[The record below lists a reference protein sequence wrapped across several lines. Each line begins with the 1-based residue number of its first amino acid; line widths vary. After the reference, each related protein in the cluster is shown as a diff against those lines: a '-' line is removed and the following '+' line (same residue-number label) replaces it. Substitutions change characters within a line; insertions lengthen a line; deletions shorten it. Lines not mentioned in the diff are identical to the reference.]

1 MDLFVV
7 DQHHYQRQDGT
18 SDRTLRTLC
27 AFNRI
32 NALSCIKSAEH
43 GWIGASYS
51 ITELLTVLYFRY
63 SLENVV
69 LSKGHAAAMQY
80 ACLFGRARIDRQ
92 MLLSYQNGPGS
103 LQAHTDHSTPGILTN
118 TGSLGQ
124 GLSKTAGLAIY
135 QPNQRFAVIL
145 GDGELQEGQVFEA
158 FQTVAQRK
166 LANVTAIL
174 DLNGFQSE
182 LSVDTIKGI
191 ADYRRLFA
199 GLGLSVLDIEGHDV
213 AAVAKAWKKSAGR
226 PTVILAHTIKAGGS
240 SYLAPRDGKQPWHGL
255 VPDDELYVKIVAEQ
269 VERAADGAVQAEFET
284 YRQRVHPQPK
294 PAQAIG
300 STPLATRDAYSQ
312 WLVSNL
318 DRHPELVVLDAD
330 LVHSCGL
337 DALVGHPRFLEMGI
351 SEQDMVSF
359 AGGLALYGKLP
370 VVNTYATFYKRALD
384 QLFVNATEGT
394 KIIYVGHYAGLCYFA
409 DGKTHQ
415 SINDLA
421 LMSAVPGLT
430 ILEPVTTEQTH
441 AFLEWATG
449 SQPHPTYLR
458 LRRTPMSL
466 EIPNQPLLID
476 RPLVM
481 GDDFSRCFITTGTVS
496 TRLAFDCMHTADFKG
511 FGLMVQGVFHGP
523 LDRDFYRERL
533 ASTERIITIEED
545 TAPGTLRSFVH
556 DLTQEL
562 GLRPRIVS
570 KCIEGLGASFRTL
583 DACLNHFGFTV
594 EKVKQQLLSR

>member
-7 DQHHYQRQDGT
+7 EQHHYQRQDET
-18 SDRTLRTLC
+18 SDRVLRTLC

-43 GWIGASYS
+43 GWLGASYS
-51 ITELLTVLYFRY
+51 IAELLTVLYFRFGE
-63 SLENVV
+63 ENVV

-80 ACLFGRARIDRQ
+80 ACLFGCGWIDRRL
-92 MLLSYQNGPGS
+92 LLSYQDGPNA

-124 GLSKTAGLAIY
+124 ALSKTAGMALCE
-135 QPNQRFAVIL
+135 PRQRFAVIL

-158 FQTVAQRK
+158 FQTLAQRK
-166 LANVTAIL
+166 LGNVTAII
-174 DLNGFQSE
+174 DINGFQSE
-182 LSVDTIKGI
+182 LPVERIKEI
-191 ADYRRLFA
+191 ADYRRLFE
-199 GLGLSVLDIEGHDV
+199 GLGLSSIDIDGHDV
-213 AAVAKAWKKSAGR
+213 NDVAEAWEQSAGK
-226 PTVILAHTIKAGGS
+226 PFVILAHTVKAGGS
-240 SYLAPRDGKQPWHGL
+240 SFLAPRDGKQPWHGQ
-255 VPDDELYVKIVAEQ
+255 VPDDELYMKIIAEQ
-269 VERAADGAVQAEFET
+269 VEAACDAGVQEEFEA
-284 YRQRVHPQPK
+284 YRKRVHPQPT
-294 PAQAIG
+294 PAQATG
-300 STPLATRDAYSQ
+300 SRPLATRDAYSQ
-312 WLVSNL
+312 WLAENL
-318 DRHPELVVLDAD
+318 DRHPELMVLDAD
-330 LVHSCGL
+330 LAHSCGL

-384 QLFVNATEGT
+384 QLFVNTTEGK
-394 KIIYVGHYAGLCYFA
+394 KIIYVGHYAGLCYFT

-430 ILEPVTTEQTH
+430 ILEPVTPEQTH
-441 AFLEWATG
+441 FFLEWAIG
-449 SQPHPTYLR
+449 PQSRPIYLR
-458 LRRTPMSL
+458 LRRTPMPL
-466 EIPNQPLLID
+466 EIPNQPLSID

-481 GDDFSRCFITTGTVS
+481 GEDFSRCFITTGTVS
-496 TRLAFDCMHTADFKG
+496 TRLALDCMQTTDFKG
-511 FGLMVQGVFHGP
+511 FGLMVQGVFRGP

-533 ASTERIITIEED
+533 SKTELIITIEED

-556 DLTQEL
+556 DLSSQL
-562 GLRPRIVS
+562 GLKPQIVS
-570 KCIEGLGASFRTL
+570 KCIEELGASFRTL

-594 EKVKQQLLSR
+594 EKIKQLPVSR

>member
-7 DQHHYQRQDGT
+7 DQHHYQRQDET
-18 SDRTLRTLC
+18 SDRILRKLC

-51 ITELLTVLYFRY
+51 ITELLTVLYFRFGE
-63 SLENVV
+63 ENVV

-80 ACLFGRARIDRQ
+80 ACLFGRGWIDRR
-92 MLLSYQNGPGS
+92 MLLSYQDGPNA

-124 GLSKTAGLAIY
+124 ALSKTLGLALY
-135 QPNQRFAVIL
+135 QPSLRFAVIL

-158 FQTVAQRK
+158 FQTLAQRK
-166 LANVTAIL
+166 LTNVTAII

-182 LSVDTIKGI
+182 LAVEHVKGI
-191 ADYRRLFA
+191 ADYRRLFD
-199 GLGLSVLDIEGHDV
+199 GLGLSSIDIDGHDV
-213 AAVAKAWKKSAGR
+213 NAVAEAWEQNAGR
-226 PTVILAHTIKAGGS
+226 PLVILAHTIKAGGS
-240 SYLAPRDGKQPWHGL
+240 SYLAPRAGRQPWHGR
-255 VPDDELYVKIVAEQ
+255 VPDDELYLKIVAEQ
-269 VERAADGAVQAEFET
+269 VERASDRVLQEEFEA
-284 YRQRVHPQPK
+284 YRTRAHPRVP
-294 PAQAIG
+294 PAPAKG
-300 STPLATRDAYSQ
+300 SKPLATRDAYAQ
-312 WLVSNL
+312 WLAENL
-318 DRHPELVVLDAD
+318 DRYPEITVLDAD

-351 SEQDMVSF
+351 SEQDMVSC

-384 QLFVNATEGT
+384 QLFVNATEGK

-415 SINDLA
+415 SIFDLA
-421 LMSAVPGLT
+421 LMNAIPGLT

-441 AFLEWATG
+441 AFLDWAVG
-449 SQPHPTYLR
+449 PQSRSVYLR
-458 LRRTPMSL
+458 LRRTPMPL
-466 EIPNQPLLID
+466 EIPNQPLVID
-476 RPLVM
+476 RPLVI
-481 GDDFSRCFITTGTVS
+481 GGDFSRCFMTTGTVS
-496 TRLAFDCMHTADFKG
+496 TRLALDCMLTTDFKG

-523 LDRDFYRERL
+523 IDRDYYRERL
-533 ASTERIITIEED
+533 SQTELIITIEED
-545 TAPGTLRSFVH
+545 VAPGTLRSFVY

-562 GLRPRIVS
+562 GLRPRIAS

-583 DACLNHFGFTV
+583 DACRDHFGFTV
-594 EKVKQQLLSR
+594 EKLKQLLVMP